1 MKPLRR
7 SVGIPLLILFGCIV
21 SSGCATILK
30 ESSMHDRTAFTSA
43 TLLTASD
50 AELIRNGTIIMSNGR
65 VEWVGP
71 TSEAPLEG
79 AVVIDV
85 GGAMILPG
93 LVDAHA
99 HLPGLGEALET
110 VSLVSSRSYEEV
122 IERIARQAAALP
134 AGHWV
139 LGRGWDQNNWP
150 GQEFP
155 TKEALDRAIPDHPVA
170 VRRIDGHALLVNS
183 AAMELAGIE
192 RSTPDPEG
200 GEIIRDANGEPTGVL
215 IDNAMNLVTRQL
227 ATVDREDRKRR
238 LALATETAARYGLTE
253 VHDAGVSD
261 LDIDLFLELQN
272 ERRLPI
278 RVYAMLTDDTSLL
291 ERWYQRGPLLDQ
303 ERVTVRAIKLY
314 ADGALGSRGAA
325 LHQPYSD
332 APDQTGL
339 LVTPPAH
346 IENVARGARAHGFQV
361 GTHAIGD
368 RGTTV
373 VIEAY
378 EKAGVEARDRY
389 RIEHLQT
396 VRLSELPR
404 IAEMGVIASMQPT
417 HATSDMPWAEARL
430 GERIEGAYVWRSV
443 LDQGIP
449 LAFGSDFPVE
459 VVNPF
464 AGLYA
469 AVTRQDLDG
478 HPPGGWYPNE
488 AVSIRE
494 AIHGFTGGAAF
505 AAFAEGERGR
515 LEPGMQADLVVIDR
529 NLLEIDP
536 REIPDTRVLYTV
548 SGGRIVYS
556 GARD

>member
-1 MKPLRR
+1 MNPIRR
-7 SVGIPLLILFGCIV
+7 SVGIPLLVILGCIV
-21 SSGCATILK
+21 SSGCTTILK
-30 ESSMHDRTAFTSA
+30 ESTMHDRTAFTGA
-43 TLLTASD
+43 TLLTSSH
-50 AELIRNGTIIMSNGR
+50 AELVHDGTVIVSNGR

-71 TSEAPLEG
+71 SASAPLDG

-85 GGAMILPG
+85 AGAMILPG

-110 VSLVSSRSYEEV
+110 VSLVGSHSYAEV
-122 IERIARQAAALP
+122 IERIARQASTLP

-139 LGRGWDQNNWP
+139 LGRGWDQNDWDV
-150 GQEFP
+150 QEFP
-155 TKEALDRAIPDHPVA
+155 TRGALDRAVPDHPVA

-183 AAMELAGIE
+183 AALELAEID
-192 RSTPDPEG
+192 RATPDPEG
-200 GEIIRDANGEPTGVL
+200 GEIIRDADGEPTGVL

-227 ATVDREDRKRR
+227 AAVDREDRKRR

-253 VHDAGVSD
+253 VHDAGVTD

-272 ERRLPI
+272 EQRLPI
-278 RVYAMLTDDTSLL
+278 RVYAMLTDDAALL
-291 ERWYQRGPLLDQ
+291 DRWYRRGPLLDQ

-332 APDQTGL
+332 APEQTGL
-339 LVTPPAH
+339 LVSPPAH
-346 IENVARGARAHGFQV
+346 IEKVAREARARGFQV

-378 EKAGVEARDRY
+378 EKAGVQARDRY

-396 VRLSELPR
+396 VRLAELPR
-404 IAEMGVIASMQPT
+404 ISEIGVIASMQPI

-443 LDQGIP
+443 LDEGIP

-459 VVNPF
+459 IVNPF

-494 AIHGFTGGAAF
+494 AIHGFTEGAAF
-505 AAFAEGERGR
+505 AAFAEGDRGR
-515 LEPGMQADLVVIDR
+515 LEPGMQADLIVIDR

-536 REIPDTRVLYTV
+536 REIPDTKVLYTV
-548 SGGRIVYS
+548 SGGRIVYRS
-556 GARD
+556 E